1 MATDLQELV
10 NISQFYGKDKRYV
23 IAGGGTVKEFIF

>member
-10 NISQFYGKDKRYV
+10 NISQFYGRDKRYV
-23 IAGGGTVKEFIF
+23 IAGGGKLQA